1 MAPVVRTPDRPTR
14 GLGSVPMSGPDLRYL
29 EVQAAPGPA
38 VATCREVGTVSE
50 TPEVTAPRTAHAV
63 GTDRDQQMIAWLES
77 EFPGW
82 SITVDETATWRGLRP
97 IWIARC
103 EGHHP
108 QAELT
113 AAKLHTRLTE
123 HLEREGGRTAMS
135 N

>member
-1 MAPVVRTPDRPTR
+1 MTDTPKTSVDTRAPEAVV
-14 GLGSVPMSGPDLRYL
+14 
-29 EVQAAPGPA
+29 
-38 VATCREVGTVSE
+38 
-50 TPEVTAPRTAHAV
+50 
-63 GTDRDQQMIAWLES
+63 AWLED

-82 SITVDETATWRGLRP
+82 TVTVDETATWEGGLKAL
-97 IWIARC
+97 WIARR

-123 HLEREGGRTAMS
+123 YLDRTSRRQAMS

>member
-1 MAPVVRTPDRPTR
+1 
-14 GLGSVPMSGPDLRYL
+14 
-29 EVQAAPGPA
+29 
-38 VATCREVGTVSE
+38 VSE
-50 TPEVTAPRTAHAV
+50 TPEATAPRTRA
-63 GTDRDQQMIAWLES
+63 TERLDRDRQMITWLQA

-123 HLEREGGRTAMS
+123 HLEREGRRTALT

>member
-1 MAPVVRTPDRPTR
+1 
-14 GLGSVPMSGPDLRYL
+14 
-29 EVQAAPGPA
+29 
-38 VATCREVGTVSE
+38 VSE
-50 TPEVTAPRTAHAV
+50 TTHP
-63 GTDRDQQMIAWLES
+63 TDRAPATRSTTTRPTIEWLEA

-82 SITVDETATWRGLRP
+82 TIDLDESSTWGGDLRP
-97 IWIARC
+97 LWIARQ

-123 HLEREGGRTAMS
+123 YLDRAAARRAMG

>member
-1 MAPVVRTPDRPTR
+1 MTEHQTPTDTTVEPGVASVV
-14 GLGSVPMSGPDLRYL
+14 
-29 EVQAAPGPA
+29 
-38 VATCREVGTVSE
+38 
-50 TPEVTAPRTAHAV
+50 
-63 GTDRDQQMIAWLES
+63 AWLED

-82 SITVDETATWRGLRP
+82 TVTVDETATWEGGLKAL
-97 IWIARC
+97 WIARQ

-123 HLEREGGRTAMS
+123 YLQRTSRRAAMS